1 MTPRTPWL
9 IILLLATAC
18 AGCSKSPT
26 PTEPDVKPPATDPKT
41 PDDTG
46 PPWFRDVTAEA
57 GIQHTYR
64 NGEEVGHLAILESLG
79 GGVAL
84 LDYNGDGLLDIF
96 VTGGGTFGGADNK
109 EILGL
114 PSRLYRNLGGWKFAD
129 VTADAGL
136 DGPRFYT
143 HGAAVGDYDRD
154 GFPDLLVTGWGRLA
168 LYHNV
173 PDGKGGRR
181 FVEVTAAA
189 KLTDKLWST
198 SAAWADIDGDGFP
211 DMYVCHYV
219 DWSFAKHP
227 RCTYHDVNLPDVCP
241 PAQFRP
247 LPHTLYRN
255 KGDGTFEDI
264 SEKAGLYAGAA
275 LDNSKGLGVVAADLD
290 GDGRPDFYIA
300 NDTTDNLLYLN
311 RGGRFEETGVNA
323 GVARDDRGVA
333 NGSMGVA
340 VGDPF
345 GTGLPALF
353 VTNYQNELHALYR
366 NDGGGVFTFHSQTAG
381 IAAVGRQYV
390 GFGAAFGDFD
400 LDGWE
405 DLAVSNGH
413 VIRHPVGTGRAQHPL
428 LLRNS
433 GRGQF
438 SLIAGRGGEYFRTVH
453 HGRGL
458 VAGDLDNDGR
468 LDLVISHVNEPV
480 VVLRNEVAGTGHWLG
495 VELAGTD
502 RRDVVGA
509 KVILKAGGRT
519 QTRFAIGGGSYL
531 SSGDR
536 RLVLGLGA
544 TDRVESITVEW
555 PSGEPRRQ
563 TWEGIRIDRYNR
575 LSQGKPGA
583 D

>member
-1 MTPRTPWL
+1 VV
-9 IILLLATAC
+9 
-18 AGCSKSPT
+18 
-26 PTEPDVKPPATDPKT
+26 EPPVEPKPPVDA
-41 PDDTG
+41 G
-46 PPWFRDVTAEA
+46 PPWFRDVTADA
-57 GIQHTYR
+57 GVNHTYR
-64 NGEEVGHLAILESLG
+64 NGEEAGHLAILESLG

-84 LDYNGDGLLDIF
+84 LDYDGDGRLDIF
-96 VTGGGTFGGADNK
+96 LTGGGTFGGADNK
-109 EILGL
+109 EIRGL
-114 PSRLYRNLGGWKFAD
+114 PCRLYRNLGNWKFAD
-129 VTADAGL
+129 VTAEVGL
-136 DGPRFYT
+136 DGISFYT

-181 FVEVTAAA
+181 FVEVTTAA

-198 SAAWADIDGDGFP
+198 SAAWADVDGDGFP
-211 DMYVCHYV
+211 DLYVCHYV

-227 RCTYHDVNLPDVCP
+227 RCSYQDANLPDVCP

-264 SEKAGLYAGAA
+264 SEKAGLYAGKA
-275 LDNSKGLGVVAADLD
+275 LDNCKGLGVVAADLD

-311 RGGRFEETGVNA
+311 RGGRFEETGLNA

-333 NGSMGVA
+333 NGSMGIT
-340 VGDPF
+340 VGDPY
-345 GTGLPALF
+345 GSGRPSLF

-366 NDGGGVFTFHSQTAG
+366 NDGDGNFTFHSQPTG

-390 GFGAAFGDFD
+390 GFGTAFGDFD

-405 DLAVSNGH
+405 DLVVSNGH
-413 VIRHPVGTGRAQHPL
+413 VIRHPVGTGRAQNPL

-433 GRGQF
+433 GSGQF
-438 SLIAGRGGEYFRTVH
+438 TIITERGGEYFRKAH

-480 VVLRNEVAGTGHWLG
+480 VVLRNEVSGAGHWLG
-495 VELAGTD
+495 VALVGAD

-509 KVILKAGGRT
+509 KITLKAGGRT

-536 RLVLGLGA
+536 R
-544 TDRVESITVEW
+544 
-555 PSGEPRRQ
+555 RQ
-563 TWEGIRIDRYNR
+563 TWEGMRIDRYNR
-575 LSQGKPGA
+575 LTQGKPSA
-583 D
+583 E